1 MSWLR
6 NVFALYIEDV
16 EDDEDGVLFYH
27 PPAPAEQQ
35 HAFISSCRA
44 AASFMRD
51 FAPEH
56 PVQIIEVGDAK
67 LALSHDMVNMVS
79 KHSGFVSNT
88 EYRFW
93 LELLRHPMPCY

>member
-16 EDDEDGVLFYH
+16 GEDEDGVLFYH

-51 FAPEH
+51 FAPQD

-67 LALSHDMVNMVS
+67 LALSHDMVNMVARKIKWRS
-79 KHSGFVSNT
+79 SF
-88 EYRFW
+88 RF
-93 LELLRHPMPCY
+93 LLDPVISPILHY